1 MPGPQVATTPIGY
14 SLYVDDLAAAEILLQ
29 LPGVK
34 VGMLELYWALRACE
48 DFRLGYRDHRPVPD
62 TDAAIALLK
71 KYGNMEIDAATLAAY
86 RADPDS
92 MLTPDFF
99 LDGILKPRPVDKRK

>member
-1 MPGPQVATTPIGY
+1 M
-14 SLYVDDLAAAEILLQ
+14 LLQ

-34 VGMLELYWALRACE
+34 AGMPELYWALRAGE
-48 DFRLGYRDHRPVPD
+48 DFRLGYRSTFSPAPD

-71 KYGNMEIDAATLAAY
+71 RYGHLEIDDATLAAY
-86 RADPDS
+86 RAVPDS

-99 LDGILKPRPVDKRK
+99 LDGILKPRPSIKRKQRAK